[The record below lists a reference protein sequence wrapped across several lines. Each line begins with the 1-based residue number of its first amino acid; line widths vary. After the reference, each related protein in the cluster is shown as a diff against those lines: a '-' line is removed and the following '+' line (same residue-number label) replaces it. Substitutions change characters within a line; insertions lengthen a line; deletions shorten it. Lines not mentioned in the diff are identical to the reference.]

1 MRKKAIFLYDRTG
14 LMAVDW
20 LAAGYQCWLY
30 DGQHPD
36 GVQYHPPGE
45 NGGQLVTVG
54 RYFYPDQIEQHALQ
68 IGCEVL
74 ADGGTVE
81 LVFGFPECTD
91 LTVAGNRSAK
101 DKIRENPAY
110 LENAKQLCMLVPEVA
125 KYCRQLGGAAVPWAL
140 ENPKWNR
147 LTKLWQRFNHTFDPC
162 DYAGYLPDDDEHPLY
177 PEIIPARDRYNKG
190 TAIWCGNGFVMPAKK
205 RIEPPAKESPMWV
218 KLGGRSLRTKNIRS
232 ATPRGFAKAAFI
244 HNVR

>member
-1 MRKKAIFLYDRTG
+1 MLKAIFLYDRTG
-14 LMAVDW
+14 LMAADW

-36 GVQYHPPGE
+36 GVRFHPPGE

-54 RYFYPDQIEQHALQ
+54 RMFYPDQIEQHALQ

-110 LENAKQLCMLVPEVA
+110 LEN
-125 KYCRQLGGAAVPWAL
+125 G
-140 ENPKWNR
+140 
-147 LTKLWQRFNHTFDPC
+147 
-162 DYAGYLPDDDEHPLY
+162 
-177 PEIIPARDRYNKG
+177 
-190 TAIWCGNGFVMPAKK
+190 
-205 RIEPPAKESPMWV
+205 
-218 KLGGRSLRTKNIRS
+218 
-232 ATPRGFAKAAFI
+232 
-244 HNVR
+244 